1 MPGFYV
7 ACPIL
12 YICAYCRRCPM
23 FFYGYFDVVSSLI
36 FIWTLLFSGVLNSY
50 NKVYYGFLQSINL

>member
-7 ACPIL
+7 GCPIL

-50 NKVYYGFLQSINL
+50 NLKFAA